1 MLIWCYVILSSRSS
15 DAGSDATFARLLQF
29 RRGQLRLH
37 VWSRLCCLDHQRG
50 RYERC
55 PSTFICSTALPI
67 ILFFCPESAWSPETP
82 TCRHLKPKMFPKSL
96 VHTTQAPTST
106 HRTLDGAIICSLHLR
121 FMVSLSH
128 VGKIYK
134 LNAHERQHKVVNTS
148 EKLGIFFMPL
158 YDLGASEWRNTSL
171 QYLLVAYLTV
181 TLSGF
186 LIYNKIS

>member
-1 MLIWCYVILSSRSS
+1 
-15 DAGSDATFARLLQF
+15 
-29 RRGQLRLH
+29 
-37 VWSRLCCLDHQRG
+37 
-50 RYERC
+50 
-55 PSTFICSTALPI
+55 
-67 ILFFCPESAWSPETP
+67 
-82 TCRHLKPKMFPKSL
+82 MFPKSL